1 MARKKADP
9 VAEKERAEQ
18 DENRRCYLYSADC
31 PEGKIFKG
39 ADAIAA
45 AEKDGWQDTPP
56 ADEPA
61 TSGGGKGKK

>member
-9 VAEKERAEQ
+9 VEEAARAAEEA
-18 DENRRCYLYSADC
+18 NRRCYLYSSDC

-45 AEKDGWQDTPP
+45 AEKDGWKDAPP
-56 ADEPA
+56 AAD
-61 TSGGGKGKK
+61 GGKGKK